1 MYLTTGSVMKQ
12 SQRARD
18 AKNMAKLARATRDS
32 RMLAFATRPKE
43 SRKRGTLHLS
53 HCVCYG
59 KLTYINN
66 ISSPSYVWNQPI
78 TAKYPPLLPKIK
90 TAVRPAKCVKQ
101 IQISGSGNPKTSPS
115 YLSTDFK
122 LFGPLHRQ
130 RVAAWDD
137 VLSQLFFEQNIMSV
151 GWYAFL
157 PQLYYQALPHT
168 GLRQAVLA
176 ASYFLAANQLKDPG
190 ILRLA
195 QLKYGLALRLV
206 SSAIAGVR
214 ALDDDTLASILVLNI
229 VDDITGQS
237 NLSLNSHLN
246 GCAELVKLRS
256 ATPSRT
262 ARSVDLVHSVM
273 IQMQPSLIQGH
284 ELPAASINDSCTG
297 EWLWQEVKPPPSIT
311 VSTLSAKIGQLSK
324 KTKQLLSRFADDG
337 QVCSSLTALLE
348 DGMVLEESM
357 LQWSGQQKARWEI
370 KATEVMGSSVHFYAD
385 IQVAKVWN
393 HWRVARIILH
403 STLLAII
410 EHLDQQPAGLEAGLR
425 SAHDESLTIVQ
436 EMLSDISASIP
447 YHIHEIDEKGRRS
460 NQIQQRVLGGRAL
473 MWPLKM
479 ILDCKWSAPSQRGDA
494 VETLHLISDGF
505 GIKQAAVF
513 LREALERQD

>member
-1 MYLTTGSVMKQ
+1 
-12 SQRARD
+12 
-18 AKNMAKLARATRDS
+18 
-32 RMLAFATRPKE
+32 
-43 SRKRGTLHLS
+43 
-53 HCVCYG
+53 
-59 KLTYINN
+59 
-66 ISSPSYVWNQPI
+66 
-78 TAKYPPLLPKIK
+78 
-90 TAVRPAKCVKQ
+90 
-101 IQISGSGNPKTSPS
+101 
-115 YLSTDFK
+115 
-122 LFGPLHRQ
+122 
-130 RVAAWDD
+130 
-137 VLSQLFFEQNIMSV
+137 MSV

-176 ASYFLAANQLKDPG
+176 ASFFLAANQLKDPG

-237 NLSLNSHLN
+237 NLSLHSHLN

-262 ARSVDLVHSVM
+262 ERSVDLVHSVM
-273 IQMQPSLIQGH
+273 IQMQPSLMQGH
-284 ELPAASINDSCTG
+284 QLPAASINDSCMG
-297 EWLWQEVKPPPSIT
+297 EWLWKEVKPPPSIT
-311 VSTLSAKIGQLSK
+311 VSALSAKIGQLSK
-324 KTKQLLSRFADDG
+324 KTKQLLSLASEDV
-337 QVCSSLTALLE
+337 QVGASRCLLTSLLE
-348 DGMVLEESM
+348 DGMILEERM
-357 LQWSGQQKARWEI
+357 LQWCGQQKARWEVR
-370 KATEVMGSSVHFYAD
+370 ATQVMGSPVHFYAD

-403 STLLAII
+403 GTLLAVL
-410 EHLDQQPAGLEAGLR
+410 ERLDQPPVELEGRLR
-425 SAHDESLTIVQ
+425 SMQTDSLIVVEQ
-436 EMLSDISASIP
+436 MLSDISASIP
-447 YHIHEIDEKGRRS
+447 YHIHTIDEKGRPS
-460 NQIQQRVLGGRAL
+460 SQIQQRVLGGRAL

-494 VETLHLISDGF
+494 VETLHLISDNF

-513 LREALERQD
+513 LREALERKEQY